1 FKLKSVPIH
10 YIHSDKPTNTPEQ
23 AQKSSRLTVEIMK
36 MLVIQTI
43 CVLLGIWVYNL
54 DKSESSAIILLMF
67 FIGIIV
73 LSIWTQSYLIGF
85 FASILNVFVFNYFFT
100 VPRFTLEMYRFEYPI
115 TFATS
120 IFASIFTSAILK
132 NLKHQHSLGVRKLY
146 RNTCALHRHQN
157 I

>member
-1 FKLKSVPIH
+1 
-10 YIHSDKPTNTPEQ
+10 
-23 AQKSSRLTVEIMK
+23 MK

-120 IFASIFTSAILK
+120 IL
-132 NLKHQHSLGVRKLY
+132 LVSLRVPS
-146 RNTCALHRHQN
+146 
-157 I
+157 

>member
-1 FKLKSVPIH
+1 
-10 YIHSDKPTNTPEQ
+10 
-23 AQKSSRLTVEIMK
+23 

-43 CVLLGIWVYNL
+43 RVLLGIWVYNL

-132 NLKHQHSLGVRKLY
+132 FKTSAFLNRTAVISDQY
-146 RNTCALHRHQN
+146 YAA